1 MLDDKHIIFG
11 SDLNPCLYVLMK
23 SQIKIIVPPKSYTLA
38 GAIRAAKRARQPIN
52 TAIFLGIL
60 LVLIANLFATSRP
73 RTTIWEYT
81 IASIDDIVL
90 NQEMQRLGAEGW
102 ELASSRRA
110 VSGEGESSKGLY
122 ELIFKR
128 PITKAQARE
137 NAKKLEA
144 EVENSKL
151 RSKQSLAKFSVGS
164 INREQQANYVEKNT
178 FIATI
183 EELGLDYLKSETEDY
198 TYSLATDSIKSF
210 VTATAKTDGLK
221 SYAGGVFAVQ
231 ENGVT
236 TTVAVTC
243 ETDSPSKTPLGAPQ
257 LNGNEPACPV
267 GSSKVD

>member
-1 MLDDKHIIFG
+1 
-11 SDLNPCLYVLMK
+11 MK
-23 SQIKIIVPPKSYTLA
+23 SQIKIIVPPKSHTLA

-81 IASIDDIVL
+81 IASIDDNVFDD
-90 NQEMQRLGAEGW
+90 EMQRLGAEGW

-110 VSGEGESSKGLY
+110 ISGKGESSKGLY

-128 PITKAQARE
+128 PITKAQAKE

-144 EVENSKL
+144 EAEASKL
-151 RSKQSLAKFSVGS
+151 RSRQSLAKFSVDS
-164 INREQQANYVEKNT
+164 INRQQQVNYIEKNT
-178 FIATI
+178 FITTI
-183 EELGLDYLKSETEDY
+183 EELGLDLKSETEDY

-221 SYAGGVFAVQ
+221 SYAGGIFAVQ

-243 ETDSPSKTPLGAPQ
+243 ETDLPSKTPLGAPQ
-257 LNGNEPACPV
+257 LNGSEAVCPA